1 MENAARKI
9 SINGS
14 QAEDELE
21 FRIILVVLFLGF
33 IAHRIY
39 YSRKLARPDSEPI
52 ANGDEESFST
62 KAATVL
68 CLLGLA
74 ALIAYI
80 VNPTWMSLSSLPLP
94 AWLRRSGAGV
104 ALLGFVLLQRS
115 HQALG
120 WNWSDEPRLL
130 TGQGLVRSGPYRW
143 IRHPIYSAFL
153 LIFSSPLLISA
164 NWFLGAMWIGMATL
178 DVLRRIRIEEAMLL
192 RHFGDE
198 YRVYMKVTGR
208 LLPRIK
214 GASDPHR

>member
-1 MENAARKI
+1 MEN
-9 SINGS
+9 
-14 QAEDELE
+14 ELD
-21 FRIILVVLFLGF
+21 FRIVLVVLFLGF

-39 YSRKLARPDSEPI
+39 YSRKLARPDSETI
-52 ANGDEESFST
+52 AKDEEKSFLMN
-62 KAATVL
+62 AAAL
-68 CLLGLA
+68 LSLLGLA

-80 VNPTWMSLSSLPLP
+80 VNPTWMSWSSRPLP
-94 AWLRRSGAGV
+94 AWLRRSGVGV
-104 ALLGFVLLQRS
+104 ALLGFVLLQWS

-120 WNWSDEPRLL
+120 RNWSDEPRLL
-130 TGQGLVRSGPYRW
+130 TGQGLVRTGPYRW

-178 DVLRRIRIEEAMLL
+178 DVLRRIRIEEAMLV

-208 LLPRIK
+208 LLPRIT